1 LRPGDTSSSATPS
14 STAFGLRFSQ
24 QSRILIGG
32 YRAPSEAR
40 CGADGDVLYLHVGSP
55 KTAVDFDESTEGHH
69 LRWDAHGQL
78 VGITILNARRHLEHD
93 SKITLSLPDLEIEAS
108 DLEGVLTPA

>member
-1 LRPGDTSSSATPS
+1 MNVKIAGIEFDNV
-14 STAFGLRFSQ
+14 F
-24 QSRILIGG
+24 
-32 YRAPSEAR
+32 YD
-40 CGADGDVLYLHVGSP
+40 ADGDVLYLHVGEP

-78 VGITILNARRHLEHD
+78 VGITILNARWLLARD
-93 SKITLSLPDLEIEAS
+93 GKIKVSLPELEVEAS